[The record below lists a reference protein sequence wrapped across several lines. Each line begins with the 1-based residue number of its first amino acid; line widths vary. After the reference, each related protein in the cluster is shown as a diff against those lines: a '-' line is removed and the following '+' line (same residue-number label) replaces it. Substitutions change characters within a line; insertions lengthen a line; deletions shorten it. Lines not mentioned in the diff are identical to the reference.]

1 MATANDHQIGGCEPV
16 GAPTKGYQSIRAKL
30 YEIAKDLSP
39 EDYRVVAVT
48 LKATLGVGTT
58 SGSDTYRVPATHE
71 FVIEEIRGHLALTQF
86 DSELHAMNHASDGTK
101 GIGTSDPTAVSAV
114 LSLRDR
120 MLMKAMNCRLDL
132 KNSDREQKV
141 FDNQSLSLASILA
154 YVGSPPADVSDEP
167 HIVPA
172 GETLIMNAA
181 LINVDAKMLGG
192 LTEYGV
198 TLVGKLIRVAKS

>member
-1 MATANDHQIGGCEPV
+1 MPNPNQIGGCEPV
-16 GAPTKGYQSIRAKL
+16 GAPTKGYQSIRSRI

-39 EDYRVVAVT
+39 EDYRAVAVT
-48 LKATLGVGTT
+48 LKALLGTGTT

-86 DSELHAMNHASDGTK
+86 DSEVLGMNHASDATK
-101 GIGTSDPTAVSAV
+101 GIGTSDVNGTLA
-114 LSLRDR
+114 LRDR
-120 MLMKAMNCRLDL
+120 LLMKAMNCRLDL
-132 KNSDREQKV
+132 KNSDREQKL
-141 FDNQSLSLASILA
+141 FDNQSLSLATILA
-154 YVGSPPADVSDEP
+154 FVGSPPTDLSEEP

-172 GETLIMNAA
+172 GETLILNAT